1 MSDNK
6 TQYHKNETAQSRRLP
21 VRIRLATAA
30 DMAAMIPVVNA
41 AFAIETFLEGTR
53 TDEERTAEMMR
64 KGEFLLAEEIVTKKI
79 TDGVAKDS
87 AVVNG
92 TGRIVAAVYT
102 ELRGERGYFG
112 MLSVDPSRQGTGLG
126 RVMVEAAEDYCRKHG
141 CKHVDIV
148 VLSLRPDLPPFYRKL
163 GYIQTGTEAARTS
176 RPLKDGL
183 ECHGITMSK
192 VL

>member
-1 MSDNK
+1 MIAAIKDSI
-6 TQYHKNETAQSRRLP
+6 SP
-21 VRIRLATAA
+21 VRIRAATAA
-30 DMAAMIPVVNA
+30 DMPAMIPVVNA
-41 AFAIETFLEGTR
+41 AFAIETFLDGTR
-53 TDEERTAEMMR
+53 TDEERMAEMMR
-64 KGEFLLAEEIVTKKI
+64 KGEFLVAEIIAEEIA
-79 TDGVAKDS
+79 DGVAKAGA
-87 AVVNG
+87 AVKG
-92 TGRIVAAVYT
+92 ARSIVAAVYT

-141 CKHVDIV
+141 CKYVDIV

-163 GYIQTGTEAARTS
+163 GYIQTGTEAVRTS
-176 RPLKDGL
+176 RPLKDGV

>member
-1 MSDNK
+1 MIAAIKDSI
-6 TQYHKNETAQSRRLP
+6 SP

-30 DMAAMIPVVNA
+30 DMPAIIPVVNA
-41 AFAIETFLEGTR
+41 AFAIETFLDGTR
-53 TDEERTAEMMR
+53 TDEERMAEMMR
-64 KGEFLLAEEIVTKKI
+64 KGEFLIAEQMVAEESADGVTKEM
-79 TDGVAKDS
+79 A
-87 AVVNG
+87 AVNG
-92 TGRIVAAVYT
+92 QHRIVAAVYT

-148 VLSLRPDLPPFYRKL
+148 VLSLRSDLPPFYRKL